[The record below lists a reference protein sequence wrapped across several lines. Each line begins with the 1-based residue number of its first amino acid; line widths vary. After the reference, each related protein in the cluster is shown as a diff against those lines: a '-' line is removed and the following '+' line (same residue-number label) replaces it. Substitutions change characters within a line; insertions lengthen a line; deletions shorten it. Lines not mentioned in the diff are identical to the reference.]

1 MKNTTLTLAAIAL
14 ICAFAGCT
22 GAQQQTEQTS
32 TAANALNAIQNMSV
46 EDMLQKSAEYR
57 QQIENAKAAYSTA
70 QQVDEAT
77 NASGMIKDGVK
88 NAVKEKVDTVKK
100 QLKDEKNAWKETL
113 TK

>member
-22 GAQQQTEQTS
+22 SAQTQEDNN
-32 TAANALNAIQNMSV
+32 TASNALNAIQNMSV

-57 QQIENAKAAYSTA
+57 QQVENAKEAYSTA
-70 QQVDEAT
+70 QKVDDST
-77 NASGMIKDGVK
+77 NVSGMVTDGVK

-113 TK
+113 SK